1 MSEMT
6 LLGSVPSIVCWT
18 FCVGSKSHCSHLI
31 VPFYNHGVAHLSLGT
46 GMFGELKLQRA
57 LLAFSILAQ
66 GRQSRWATL
75 KSPCVPL
82 VIRPTH
88 SAELRG
94 VAFSS
99 APHYQIHGAV
109 IVSAS

>member
-1 MSEMT
+1 M
-6 LLGSVPSIVCWT
+6 IW
-18 FCVGSKSHCSHLI
+18 
-31 VPFYNHGVAHLSLGT
+31 
-46 GMFGELKLQRA
+46 ELKFQRA

-66 GRQSRWATL
+66 GRQSRWATP
-75 KSPCVPL
+75 KSPCAPP

-88 SAELRG
+88 CAELR

-99 APHYQIHGAV
+99 TPSYQKHGAV